1 MLKNRREMKTIMIT
15 GATAGIG
22 KATAELY
29 AQNGWNLIIT
39 GRREDRLNALK
50 DELASKYGVEV
61 KGLVFDVREKE
72 AVNKAIESLP
82 EAWKKIDVL
91 LNNAGL
97 AKGFADMQDGK
108 LEDWEIM
115 IDTNIKGLLYM
126 SKAIMPL
133 MIAQKSGH
141 IVNIGS
147 IAGKEVYA
155 KGNVYCSTKHAVE
168 GITKALRMDLL
179 PHKIK
184 VSAVCPGAVDTEFST
199 VRFDGDKDRADS
211 VYQGYQPLLAQDIAE
226 AIYFVTSRPFHVN
239 INDLLIM
246 PTAQANTSNLLRE
259 E

>member
-1 MLKNRREMKTIMIT
+1 MIALIT

-29 AQNGWNLIIT
+29 AKNGWNLILT
-39 GRREDRLNALK
+39 GRREDRLTEIKTSLEK
-50 DELASKYGVEV
+50 EFTIKV
-61 KGLVFDVREKE
+61 KALVFDVRSNES
-72 AVNKAIESLP
+72 VTKAINSLD
-82 EAWKKIDVL
+82 ANWKKIDVL

-97 AKGFADMQDGK
+97 AKGFSDIQDGNVT
-108 LEDWEIM
+108 DWETM
-115 IDTNIKGLLYM
+115 IDTNIKGLLYV

-133 MIAQKSGH
+133 MIERKSGH

-155 KGNVYCSTKHAVE
+155 KGNIYCSTKHAVE
-168 GITKALRMDLL
+168 GITKALRLDLL

-199 VRFDGDKDRADS
+199 VRFDGDKNRADS
-211 VYQGYQPLLAQDIAE
+211 VYDGYQPLLAQDVAE
-226 AIYFVTSRPFHVN
+226 AIYFVTTRPFHVN

-259 E
+259 N

>member
-1 MLKNRREMKTIMIT
+1 MKKTIMIT

-29 AQNGWNLIIT
+29 AGEGWNLILT
-39 GRREDRLNALK
+39 GRRQERLQEIKTSL
-50 DELASKYGVEV
+50 EEEYSVEV
-61 KGLVFDVREKE
+61 QTLSFDVRAKDE
-72 AVNKAIESLP
+72 VNKAIDGLS
-82 EAWKKIDVL
+82 ADWKKIDVL

-97 AKGFADMQDGK
+97 AKGFSDIQDGK
-108 LEDWEIM
+108 LEDWETM
-115 IDTNIKGLLYM
+115 IDTNIKGLLYVTR
-126 SKAIMPL
+126 KIMPL
-133 MIAQKSGH
+133 MIERKSGH
-141 IVNIGS
+141 IVNVGS

-168 GITKALRMDLL
+168 GLTKALRMDLL

-184 VSAVCPGAVDTEFST
+184 VSAICPGAVDTEFST
-199 VRFDGDKDRADS
+199 VRFDGDSKRADS
-211 VYQGYQPLLAQDIAE
+211 VYDGYQPLLAKDIAE
-226 AIYFVTSRPFHVN
+226 AIYFITSRPFHVN

>member
-1 MLKNRREMKTIMIT
+1 MKKIILIT

-29 AQNGWNLIIT
+29 AKNNWKIILT
-39 GRREDRLNALK
+39 GRRSERLLALK
-50 DELASKYGVEV
+50 KQLISEFSTEV
-61 KGLVFDVREKE
+61 ITLNFDVRDKE
-72 AVNKAIESLP
+72 AVGGAINSLP
-82 EAWKKIDVL
+82 SAWRNIDVL

-97 AKGFADMQDGK
+97 AKGFSDIQDGSI
-108 LEDWEIM
+108 EDWETM
-115 IDTNIKGLLYM
+115 IDTNIKGLLYV

-133 MIAQKSGH
+133 MIERKAGH

-199 VRFDGDKDRADS
+199 VRFDGDKDRADT
-211 VYQGYQPLLAQDIAE
+211 VYDGYQPLLANDIAE
-226 AIYFVTSRPFHVN
+226 AIFFVTSRPFHVN

>member
-1 MLKNRREMKTIMIT
+1 MKVIMIT

-22 KATAELY
+22 KASAELY
-29 AQNGWNLIIT
+29 AKNGWNLILT
-39 GRREDRLNALK
+39 GRREERLKQLNL
-50 DELASKYGVEV
+50 ELEETYAIKVKTLMFDIRDKSKV
-61 KGLVFDVREKE
+61 D
-72 AVNKAIESLP
+72 AAIEALD
-82 EAWKKIDVL
+82 EDWKEIDVL

-97 AKGFADMQDGK
+97 AKGFSDIQDGNV
-108 LEDWEIM
+108 EDWEQM
-115 IDTNIKGLLYM
+115 IDTNIKGLLYV

-133 MIAQKSGH
+133 MIARKRGH

-168 GITKALRMDLL
+168 GITKALRLDLL

-199 VRFDGDKDRADS
+199 VRFDGDKERADS
-211 VYQGYQPLLAQDIAE
+211 VYEGYQPLLANDIAE

-259 E
+259 

>member
-1 MLKNRREMKTIMIT
+1 MNKIILIT

-22 KATAELY
+22 RAVAELY
-29 AQNGWNLIIT
+29 AKNGWNLILT
-39 GRREDRLNALK
+39 GRRGERLKEVKQTLS
-50 DELASKYGVEV
+50 SKYSVDV
-61 KGLVFDVREKE
+61 LTLTFDVRQKE
-72 AVNKAIESLP
+72 AVQNAIDGLP
-82 EAWKKIDVL
+82 ENWKKIDVL

-97 AKGFADMQDGK
+97 AKGFSDIQDGK
-108 LEDWEIM
+108 IEDWETM
-115 IDTNIKGLLYM
+115 IDTNIKGLLYV

-133 MIAQKSGH
+133 MIDRKQGH

-168 GITKALRMDLL
+168 GITKALRLDLL

-199 VRFDGDKDRADS
+199 VRFDGDKDRAS
-211 VYQGYQPLLAQDIAE
+211 TVYDGYQPLMAQDIAE

-259 E
+259 EV

>member
-1 MLKNRREMKTIMIT
+1 MKKIILIT

-29 AQNGWNLIIT
+29 AKNNWKIILT
-39 GRREDRLNALK
+39 GRRSERLLALK
-50 DELASKYGVEV
+50 KELISEFSAEV
-61 KGLVFDVREKE
+61 ITLNFDVRDKE
-72 AVNKAIESLP
+72 AVDGAVNSLP
-82 EAWKKIDVL
+82 SAWKKIDVL

-97 AKGFADMQDGK
+97 AKGFSDIQDGSI
-108 LEDWEIM
+108 EDWETM
-115 IDTNIKGLLYM
+115 IDTNIKGLLYV

-133 MIAQKSGH
+133 MIERKAGH

-199 VRFDGDKDRADS
+199 VRFDGDKEKAGS
-211 VYQGYQPLLAQDIAE
+211 VYDGYQPLLANDIAE
-226 AIYFVTSRPFHVN
+226 AIFFVTSRPFHVN

-259 E
+259 

>member
-1 MLKNRREMKTIMIT
+1 MKKIILIT

-29 AQNGWNLIIT
+29 AKNNWKIILT
-39 GRREDRLNALK
+39 GRRAERLLALK
-50 DELASKYGVEV
+50 KQLISEFSAEV
-61 KGLVFDVREKE
+61 ITLNFDVRDKE
-72 AVNKAIESLP
+72 AVSGAINSLP
-82 EAWKKIDVL
+82 SDWKNIDVL

-97 AKGFADMQDGK
+97 AKGFSDIQDGSI
-108 LEDWEIM
+108 EDWETM
-115 IDTNIKGLLYM
+115 IDTNIKGLLYV
-126 SKAIMPL
+126 SKAIMTL
-133 MIAQKSGH
+133 MIERKTGH

-199 VRFDGDKDRADS
+199 VRFDGDKDKADT
-211 VYQGYQPLLAQDIAE
+211 VYDGYQPLLANDIAE
-226 AIYFVTSRPFHVN
+226 AIFFITSRPFHVN

>member
-1 MLKNRREMKTIMIT
+1 MKKTILIT

-22 KATAELY
+22 KATAEIY
-29 AQNGWNLIIT
+29 AENGWNLILT
-39 GRREDRLNALK
+39 GRRAERLAELK
-50 DELASKYGVEV
+50 KELSERFSVAVHT
-61 KGLVFDVREKE
+61 LNFDVRDKAE
-72 AVNKAIESLP
+72 VSKAIDRLDGD
-82 EAWKKIDVL
+82 WKNIDVL

-97 AKGFADMQDGK
+97 AKGFSDIQDGNID
-108 LEDWEIM
+108 DWDTM
-115 IDTNIKGLLYM
+115 IDTNIKGLLYV
-126 SKAIMPL
+126 SKAIMSG
-133 MIAQKSGH
+133 MIERKSGH

-155 KGNVYCSTKHAVE
+155 KGNVYCSSKHAVE
-168 GITKALRMDLL
+168 GITKALRLDLL

-199 VRFDGDKDRADS
+199 VRFDGDKDRADN
-211 VYQGYQPLLAQDIAE
+211 VYNGYQPLLAKDIAE
-226 AIYFVTSRPFHVN
+226 AVYFVTSRPFHVN

>member
-1 MLKNRREMKTIMIT
+1 MDRKIILIT

-22 KATAELY
+22 QATARLY
-29 AQNGWNLIIT
+29 AQNGWHLILT
-39 GRREDRLNALK
+39 GRRSDRLDQLK
-50 DELASKYGVEV
+50 AELEQQYEIQV
-61 KGLVFDVREKE
+61 KTLVFDVREKAE
-72 AVNKAIESLP
+72 VNNAIASLP
-82 EAWKKIDVL
+82 EEWRKIDVL

-97 AKGFADMQDGK
+97 AKGFADIQEGK
-108 LEDWEIM
+108 VEDWETM
-115 IDTNIKGLLYM
+115 IDTNIKGLLYV

-133 MIAQKSGH
+133 MIEQKSGH

-184 VSAVCPGAVDTEFST
+184 VSGVCPGAVDTEFST
-199 VRFDGDKDRADS
+199 VRFDGDKERADS
-211 VYQGYQPLLAQDIAE
+211 VYTGYQPLMAQDIAE

>member
-1 MLKNRREMKTIMIT
+1 MKKIILIT

-29 AQNGWNLIIT
+29 AKNNWKIILT
-39 GRREDRLNALK
+39 GRRAERLLALK
-50 DELASKYGVEV
+50 KQLISEFSAEV
-61 KGLVFDVREKE
+61 ITLNFDVRDKE
-72 AVNKAIESLP
+72 AVAGAINSLP
-82 EAWKKIDVL
+82 SDWKNIDVL

-97 AKGFADMQDGK
+97 AKGFSDIQDGSI
-108 LEDWEIM
+108 EDWETM
-115 IDTNIKGLLYM
+115 IDTNIKGLLYV

-133 MIAQKSGH
+133 MIERKTGH

-199 VRFDGDKDRADS
+199 VRFDGDKARAGA
-211 VYQGYQPLLAQDIAE
+211 VYDGYQPLLANDIAE
-226 AIYFVTSRPFHVN
+226 AIFFVTSRPFHVN

>member
-1 MLKNRREMKTIMIT
+1 MKKIILIT

-29 AQNGWNLIIT
+29 AKNNWKIILT
-39 GRREDRLNALK
+39 GRRSERLLALK
-50 DELASKYGVEV
+50 KELISEFSAEV
-61 KGLVFDVREKE
+61 ITLNFDVRNKE
-72 AVNKAIESLP
+72 AVDGAVNSLP
-82 EAWKKIDVL
+82 SAWKKIDVL

-97 AKGFADMQDGK
+97 AKGFSDIQDGSI
-108 LEDWEIM
+108 EDWETM
-115 IDTNIKGLLYM
+115 IDTNIKGLLYV

-133 MIAQKSGH
+133 MIERKAGH

-199 VRFDGDKDRADS
+199 VRFDGDKEKAGS
-211 VYQGYQPLLAQDIAE
+211 VYDGYQPLLANDIAE
-226 AIYFVTSRPFHVN
+226 AIFFVTSRPFHVN

-259 E
+259 

>member
-1 MLKNRREMKTIMIT
+1 MNKIILIT

-29 AQNGWNLIIT
+29 AKNGWNLILT
-39 GRREDRLNALK
+39 GRREKRLKELK
-50 DELASKYGVEV
+50 TELESSNGVEI
-61 KGLVFDVREKE
+61 LPLCFDIRDKDAVHV
-72 AVNKAIESLP
+72 AVNGLSEK
-82 EAWKKIDVL
+82 WKNIDVL

-97 AKGFADMQDGK
+97 AQGFSDIQDGN
-108 LEDWEIM
+108 LEDWETM
-115 IDTNIKGLLYM
+115 IDTNIKGLLYV
-126 SKAIMPL
+126 SKAVMPN
-133 MIAQKSGH
+133 MILRKAGH

-199 VRFDGDKDRADS
+199 VRFNGDKQRADD
-211 VYQGYQPLLAQDIAE
+211 VYQGYQPLLAKDIAE

>member
-1 MLKNRREMKTIMIT
+1 MKKIILIT

-29 AQNGWNLIIT
+29 AKNNWKIILT
-39 GRREDRLNALK
+39 GRRSERLLALK
-50 DELASKYGVEV
+50 KQLISEFSTEV
-61 KGLVFDVREKE
+61 ITLNFDVRDKE
-72 AVNKAIESLP
+72 AVGGAINSLP
-82 EAWKKIDVL
+82 SAWRNIDVL

-97 AKGFADMQDGK
+97 AKGFSDIQDGSI
-108 LEDWEIM
+108 EDWETM
-115 IDTNIKGLLYM
+115 IDTNIKGLLYV

-133 MIAQKSGH
+133 MIERKAGH

-168 GITKALRMDLL
+168 GSTKALRMDLL

-199 VRFDGDKDRADS
+199 VRFDGDKDRADT
-211 VYQGYQPLLAQDIAE
+211 VYDGYQPLLANDIAE
-226 AIYFVTSRPFHVN
+226 AIFFVTSRPFHVN

>member
-1 MLKNRREMKTIMIT
+1 MKKTILIT

-29 AQNGWNLIIT
+29 AKNGWNLIIT
-39 GRREDRLNALK
+39 GRRKKLLEELKESLIHRFSADVVTLN
-50 DELASKYGVEV
+50 
-61 KGLVFDVREKE
+61 FDVRHKE
-72 AVNKAIESLP
+72 EVNKAISSLTGK
-82 EAWKKIDVL
+82 WRNIDVL

-97 AKGFADMQDGK
+97 AKGFSDIQDGSV
-108 LEDWEIM
+108 EDWETM
-115 IDTNIKGLLYM
+115 IDTNIKGLLYV
-126 SKAIMPL
+126 SKTIMPI
-133 MIAQKSGH
+133 MIERKSGH

-168 GITKALRMDLL
+168 GITKALRLDLL

-199 VRFDGDKDRADS
+199 VRFDGDKDRAKD
-211 VYQGYQPLLAQDIAE
+211 VYNGYQPLLARDIAE
-226 AIYFVTSRPFHVN
+226 AIYFVVSRPFHVN

>member
-1 MLKNRREMKTIMIT
+1 MKKTILIT

-22 KATAELY
+22 RATAELY
-29 AQNGWNLIIT
+29 AKNGWSLILT
-39 GRREDRLNALK
+39 GRRLNRL
-50 DELASKYGVEV
+50 DELKETLV
-61 KGLVFDVREKE
+61 KEFSVDVLTLQFDVRDND
-72 AVNKAIESLP
+72 AVKTAISSLS
-82 EAWKKIDVL
+82 EDWRKVDVL

-97 AKGFADMQDGK
+97 AKGFSDIQDGNVD
-108 LEDWEIM
+108 DWEVM
-115 IDTNIKGLLYM
+115 IDTNIKCLLYV

-133 MIAQKSGH
+133 MIERKSGH

-168 GITKALRMDLL
+168 GITKALRLDLL

-199 VRFDGDKDRADS
+199 VRFDGDKKRADE
-211 VYQGYQPLLAQDIAE
+211 VYNGYQPLLANDIAE
-226 AIYFVTSRPFHVN
+226 AIFFVTSRPFHVN

>member
-1 MLKNRREMKTIMIT
+1 MKKIILIT

-29 AQNGWNLIIT
+29 AKNNWKIILT
-39 GRREDRLNALK
+39 GRRSERLLALK
-50 DELASKYGVEV
+50 KQLISEFSAEV
-61 KGLVFDVREKE
+61 IMLNFDVRDKE
-72 AVNKAIESLP
+72 AVGGAINSLP
-82 EAWKKIDVL
+82 SDWKNIDVL

-97 AKGFADMQDGK
+97 AKGFSDIQDGSI
-108 LEDWEIM
+108 EDWETM
-115 IDTNIKGLLYM
+115 IDTNIKGLLYV

-133 MIAQKSGH
+133 MIERKAGH

-199 VRFDGDKDRADS
+199 VRFDGDKDRADT
-211 VYQGYQPLLAQDIAE
+211 VYDGYQPLLANDIAE
-226 AIYFVTSRPFHVN
+226 AIFFVTSRPFHVN

>member
-1 MLKNRREMKTIMIT
+1 MKKIILIT

-29 AQNGWNLIIT
+29 AKNNWKIILT
-39 GRREDRLNALK
+39 GRRAERLLALK
-50 DELASKYGVEV
+50 KQLISEFSAEV
-61 KGLVFDVREKE
+61 ITLNFDVRDKE
-72 AVNKAIESLP
+72 VVGGAINSLP
-82 EAWKKIDVL
+82 SDWKNIDVL

-97 AKGFADMQDGK
+97 AKGFSDIQDGSI
-108 LEDWEIM
+108 EDWETM
-115 IDTNIKGLLYM
+115 IDTNIKGLLYV

-133 MIAQKSGH
+133 MIERKTGH

-155 KGNVYCSTKHAVE
+155 KGNVYCATKHAVE

-199 VRFDGDKDRADS
+199 VRFDGDKARAGA
-211 VYQGYQPLLAQDIAE
+211 VYDGYQPLLANDIAE
-226 AIYFVTSRPFHVN
+226 AIFFITSIPFHVN

>member
-1 MLKNRREMKTIMIT
+1 LKKQLISEFSAEVIT
-15 GATAGIG
+15 
-22 KATAELY
+22 
-29 AQNGWNLIIT
+29 
-39 GRREDRLNALK
+39 LN
-50 DELASKYGVEV
+50 
-61 KGLVFDVREKE
+61 FDVRDKE
-72 AVNKAIESLP
+72 AVSGAINSLP
-82 EAWKKIDVL
+82 SDWKNIDVL

-97 AKGFADMQDGK
+97 AKGFSDIQDGSI
-108 LEDWEIM
+108 EDWETM
-115 IDTNIKGLLYM
+115 IDTNIKGLLYV
-126 SKAIMPL
+126 SKAIMTL
-133 MIAQKSGH
+133 MIERKTGH

-199 VRFDGDKDRADS
+199 VRFDGDKDKADT
-211 VYQGYQPLLAQDIAE
+211 VYDGYQPLLANDIAE
-226 AIYFVTSRPFHVN
+226 AIFFITSRPFHVN

>member
-1 MLKNRREMKTIMIT
+1 MKKIILIT

-29 AQNGWNLIIT
+29 AKNNWKIILT
-39 GRREDRLNALK
+39 GRRSERLLALK
-50 DELASKYGVEV
+50 KQLISEFSAEV
-61 KGLVFDVREKE
+61 ITLNFDVRDKE
-72 AVNKAIESLP
+72 AVGGAINSLP
-82 EAWKKIDVL
+82 SAWKNIDVL

-97 AKGFADMQDGK
+97 AKGFSDIQDGSV
-108 LEDWEIM
+108 EDWETM
-115 IDTNIKGLLYM
+115 IDTNIKGLLYV

-133 MIAQKSGH
+133 MIERKAGH

-199 VRFDGDKDRADS
+199 VRFDGDKDRADT
-211 VYQGYQPLLAQDIAE
+211 VYDGYQPLLANDIAE
-226 AIYFVTSRPFHVN
+226 AIFFVTSRPFHVN

>member
-1 MLKNRREMKTIMIT
+1 MKKIILIT

-29 AQNGWNLIIT
+29 AKNNWKIILT
-39 GRREDRLNALK
+39 GRRAERLFALK
-50 DELASKYGVEV
+50 KQLISEFSAEV
-61 KGLVFDVREKE
+61 ITLNFDVRDKE
-72 AVNKAIESLP
+72 AVGGAINSLP
-82 EAWKKIDVL
+82 SDWKNIDVL

-97 AKGFADMQDGK
+97 AKGFSDIQDGSI
-108 LEDWEIM
+108 EDWETM
-115 IDTNIKGLLYM
+115 IDTNIKGLLYV

-133 MIAQKSGH
+133 MIERKTGH

-199 VRFDGDKDRADS
+199 VRFDGDKDKADT
-211 VYQGYQPLLAQDIAE
+211 VYDGYQPLLANDIAE
-226 AIYFVTSRPFHVN
+226 AIFFITSRPFHVN